1 MKRSG
6 ATVRDVARAAG
17 VSTATVSRALNDDG
31 RVSEEARSRVRE
43 AAEKL
48 SYRANHVARSLK
60 TRSTRTVA
68 ILAPELSND
77 FFMELAEGM
86 ERELSKSGYMLLISS
101 SSNSAA
107 EEERRLRVLADRL
120 VDGIVVIP
128 AASRGEHLQAAAD
141 RGTPVVL
148 VDRLVEG
155 ASLDAVLA
163 DNEGGACE
171 AVRALLADGFRRVAF
186 VGGDIS
192 LTTARERLAG
202 FGRALAGSGLSSG
215 PEAVRLGG
223 MGIDDGWRLM
233 DAILSEPNP
242 PEALFAVNLL
252 VHLGMER
259 RLLTA
264 GPGAFSR
271 FAVAGFDETPYS
283 PFMGACRYTVS
294 QPAAEMGAAAA
305 SLVLER
311 IARAAGASE
320 GEGGQPAP
328 RTVRL
333 PTTLIRH
340 PRG

>member
-68 ILAPELSND
+68 ILAPELSNN

-86 ERELSKSGYMLLISS
+86 ERELAKSGYMLLISS

-163 DNEGGACE
+163 DNEGGACG
-171 AVRALLADGFRRVAF
+171 AVWALLADGFRRVAF
-186 VGGDIS
+186 VGGDIIAPGGGF
-192 LTTARERLAG
+192 LCLHAGPLPQKRRPPKGLPPLRPGPGRLRYRRRVGDPGVGNLGRSQKAG
-202 FGRALAGSGLSSG
+202 CPDLCGAYGL
-215 PEAVRLGG
+215 RL
-223 MGIDDGWRLM
+223 
-233 DAILSEPNP
+233 
-242 PEALFAVNLL
+242 
-252 VHLGMER
+252 HLR
-259 RLLTA
+259 RLQHRHSRA
-264 GPGAFSR
+264 GGNLGRPGH
-271 FAVAGFDETPYS
+271 GD
-283 PFMGACRYTVS
+283 
-294 QPAAEMGAAAA
+294 
-305 SLVLER
+305 
-311 IARAAGASE
+311 
-320 GEGGQPAP
+320 
-328 RTVRL
+328 
-333 PTTLIRH
+333 
-340 PRG
+340 RG